1 MCSERHPTVDCHR
14 VSGMEVCSGKHLDH
28 HFVAENKVREIV
40 TPRALN
46 RMFELDLS
54 EGTDDKEQGYS
65 QEDKKFLKI
74 VTQGTQ
80 RTEDS
85 HYEIPL
91 PFRCDDVRFPENKE
105 QVLQRA
111 TDDAEK
117 IVGPET
123 ADVLRKNFY
132 VDDCLR
138 TEETTESAIQ
148 RIRGVRHACAHGGFN
163 LAKVF

>member
-1 MCSERHPTVDCHR
+1 MCSARHPTVDCHR
-14 VSGMEVCSGKHLDH
+14 VSEMEVCSGKHLDH

-65 QEDKKFLKI
+65 REDKVFLKI
-74 VTQGTQ
+74 FTQGTR
-80 RTEDS
+80 RTEES

-91 PFRCDDVRFPENKE
+91 QFRCDDVRFPENKE
-105 QVLQRA
+105 QIIQRA
-111 TDDAEK
+111 ADDAEK

-132 VDDCLR
+132 VDECLR

-148 RIRGVRHACAHGGFN
+148 RISGVRHACAHGGFS